1 MTKNVTTE
9 FSGQQD
15 RILDLLKSRGYGQ
28 WVERYEFLD
37 LQPRICDFT
46 TRIFELRWKR
56 DLNIQCASRRVDG
69 VTHSSYR
76 LLPGSW
82 RELRGKPEKDGDTRQ
97 ERIARFDREFRPAV
111 APAADSTSPDE
122 SLPLFAGVRR

>member
-1 MTKNVTTE
+1 MRDSTE

-15 RILDLLKSRGYGQ
+15 RILDLLRSRGCGN

-56 DLNIQCASRRVDG
+56 DLNIQCQTRRVEG

-82 RELRGKPEKDGDTRQ
+82 RELRGKPEPRYSNRQ
-97 ERIARFDREFRPAV
+97 ESAVYKPAPVKSWADVCRERDEKTSELPAFELR
-111 APAADSTSPDE
+111 S
-122 SLPLFAGVRR
+122 